1 MSGAGALQGRL
12 SALVA
17 FLRFGLSRCLPWDAS
32 TVPLVW
38 ITGASGAGKS
48 TVCSLLK
55 ARGELAVEA
64 DWEGFNHWVDR
75 VSGQVVTDPP
85 DPVPQGWLDRFGWRI
100 SRARVEALAVEAGER
115 DAFLCGCVENEAE
128 VWDLF
133 DLVVCLVI
141 DDGTMRERL
150 RTRTSNSF
158 GKHPEELAAALGHNV
173 HMEARYRGLGAVI
186 VDGTWS
192 LEEVA
197 DAVLAATRARRT
209 RRP

>member
-1 MSGAGALQGRL
+1 MLN
-12 SALVA
+12 
-17 FLRFGLSRCLPWDAS
+17 CLPWDAS
-32 TVPLVW
+32 KVPLVW

-55 ARGELAVEA
+55 SKEELAVDA
-64 DWEGFNHWVDR
+64 DWEGFNQWVDR
-75 VSGQVVTDPP
+75 VSGQVVADPP

-100 SRARVEALAVEAGER
+100 SRARVEGLVAEAGER

-133 DLVVCLVI
+133 DVVVCLVI
-141 DDGTMRERL
+141 DDATMRERL

-158 GKHPEELAAALGHNV
+158 GKHPEELAAALAHNV
-173 HMEARYRGLGAVI
+173 HVEARYRGLGAVI
-186 VDGTWS
+186 VDGTRS
-192 LEEVA
+192 LEKVA

-209 RRP
+209 RRPSRPARRRPTPPS

>member
-1 MSGAGALQGRL
+1 
-12 SALVA
+12 
-17 FLRFGLSRCLPWDAS
+17 
-32 TVPLVW
+32 VPLVW
-38 ITGASGAGKS
+38 IAGASGAGKS

-55 ARGELAVEA
+55 ARGELAVDA
-64 DWEGFNHWVDR
+64 DWEGYNQWVDR
-75 VSGQVVTDPP
+75 VSGQVVADPP

-141 DDGTMRERL
+141 DDETMRERL

-158 GKHPEELAAALGHNV
+158 GKHPEELAASLEHNAHLEATYRARGAL
-173 HMEARYRGLGAVI
+173 I
-186 VDGTWS
+186 VDGTRP

-197 DAVLAATRARRT
+197 DAITRARRT
-209 RRP
+209 RRPSHPARTRPTRPS